1 MAKYECD
8 ICGKEFSSKRGLHIH
23 QGQKHP
29 EAEKKKPKKEETVEK
44 EIVEEKEEVT
54 GVAKT
59 WPAVILLVVAAMAI
73 GIVLGL
79 SAGKTQLEQT
89 QAPTRKPK
97 IYEPMHNSSEAQELA
112 EKVVLGLRIP
122 AEAEKPVFDKGMWIV
137 NTTARSTKTNTTAT
151 IQVRIDDETMEPQ
164 KVYFLL
170 PVPKNVDAVTNST
183 Q

>member
-29 EAEKKKPKKEETVEK
+29 EAEKKKPKKK
-44 EIVEEKEEVT
+44 EIVEEKEQVT
-54 GVAKT
+54 GVSKS
-59 WPAVILLVVAAMAI
+59 WPAVILLIVAAMAI

-79 SAGKTQLEQT
+79 SAGRTQFEET
-89 QAPTRKPK
+89 QVSTGKPK
-97 IYEPMHNSSEAQELA
+97 VYEPMHNASEVQELA
-112 EKVVLGLRIP
+112 EKVVLGLQIP
-122 AEAEKPVFDKGMWIV
+122 AEAEQPVFDKGMWLV
-137 NTTARSTKTNTTAT
+137 NTTAHSTTSNRTAT
-151 IQVRIDDETMEPQ
+151 IQVRIDDETMEPK

-170 PVPKNVDAVTNST
+170 PVPEGFGAETNST